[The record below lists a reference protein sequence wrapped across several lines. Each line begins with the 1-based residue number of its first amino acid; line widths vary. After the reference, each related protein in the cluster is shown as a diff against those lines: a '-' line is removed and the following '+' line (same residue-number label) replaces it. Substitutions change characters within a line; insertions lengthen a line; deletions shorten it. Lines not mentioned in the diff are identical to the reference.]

1 VATSFRQRT
10 FSAEQIVLLGISFL
24 VVEPVLLAITR
35 RLVAGVCVFADR
47 ASGKT
52 TACHAAMTSSPKV
65 RLRAAGAA
73 FEQTIQINWN
83 ISDRKICHRR
93 DYDDE

>member
-1 VATSFRQRT
+1 MCCVFLNRPSGKATS
-10 FSAEQIVLLGISFL
+10 
-24 VVEPVLLAITR
+24 
-35 RLVAGVCVFADR
+35 
-47 ASGKT
+47 
-52 TACHAAMTSSPKV
+52 CHAAMTSAFKV
-65 RLRAAGAA
+65 QIKRFGAA